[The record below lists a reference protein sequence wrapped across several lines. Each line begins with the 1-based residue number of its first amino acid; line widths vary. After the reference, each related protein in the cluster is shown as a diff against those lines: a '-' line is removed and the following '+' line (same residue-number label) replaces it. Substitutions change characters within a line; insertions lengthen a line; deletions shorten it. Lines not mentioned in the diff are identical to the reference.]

1 MDSFLENVEQW
12 TKREEQRKTEAL
24 NKLAYLIVMSQGA
37 PDKSF
42 DTLSDLELHLD
53 VGDNQSS
60 ARLPKEN
67 LYDCLRR
74 DWAKQFS
81 TITNLKTKKD
91 TANQEDLLF
100 GSCSELCQGWAL
112 ATEGEEAAGVQWEG
126 FEDEVELLNSIAAHI
141 GLKHPIIYDTF
152 NDIFP
157 DKATERKILSLAIR
171 CPNDSC
177 GWTGELR
184 NKEEHFKQCNK
195 FPVTCPNNCG
205 RSVSR
210 DMVSTHTEDECPR
223 TILSCPFARV
233 GCKQKVQRQEMESHL
248 DSTTRVHLDF
258 TYSKNN
264 NTEDELMDTKTKL
277 IETKAELSKTKAEL
291 SKTKAELSKTKAEL
305 SKTKVELSETKVE
318 LKEAVKQL
326 KLLSVKHTNSFLWR
340 IDGFSEILKRAQT
353 DKDENDICSDPFY
366 TKIGTESYGY
376 KLKVEF
382 YPNGFGNGKNT
393 HLSVSIIVMK
403 GEYDVIL
410 PWPFAE
416 NVKLTLIDQQE
427 NPGQRQNKTKEFVGK
442 DLKSFA
448 RPVTDENI
456 GWGFDEFVS
465 REELYARRFIV
476 DDTLFL
482 QVEIKSTSS

>member
-1 MDSFLENVEQW
+1 MEAVYEDFQCPICHLPLKEPVQTRCGHRYCKGCLDEDIRR
-12 TKREEQRKTEAL
+12 KR
-24 NKLAYLIVMSQGA
+24 SQGRSLTCPSDRQNLD
-37 PDKSF
+37 PDK
-42 DTLSDLELHLD
+42 
-53 VGDNQSS
+53 
-60 ARLPKEN
+60 
-67 LYDCLRR
+67 
-74 DWAKQFS
+74 
-81 TITNLKTKKD
+81 
-91 TANQEDLLF
+91 
-100 GSCSELCQGWAL
+100 
-112 ATEGEEAAGVQWEG
+112 
-126 FEDEVELLNSIAAHI
+126 
-141 GLKHPIIYDTF
+141 
-152 NDIFP
+152 DIFP

-184 NKEEHFKQCNK
+184 NKEVHLRSCPVHQVLCSNKNCGVIVIRRLLKQHETLRCVWRILQCTHCSESHPACKMPEHFKQCNK